1 MTTIYLIGAAITFA
15 VLAFGSAWLHTG
27 RKYKT
32 SGKVYGFLLGAILW
46 PIVWLFAVGTV
57 LGEIARKMKGG
68 KQ

>member
-1 MTTIYLIGAAITFA
+1 MTTIYLIGAAVTFA

-32 SGKVYGFLLGAILW
+32 SDKVYGFLFGAIIW
-46 PIVWLFAVGTV
+46 PIVWLFAVGSA
-57 LGEIARKMKGG
+57 LGEIARKKEGG